1 MVGLIQGQQVTHG
14 ARSGVPGRASLS
26 QHKPCFL
33 VTSVLHMAEDPDP
46 ALEMGE
52 DGTPNPLPWSAV
64 EQC

>member
-1 MVGLIQGQQVTHG
+1 MVGLTQGQQVTHG
-14 ARSGVPGRASLS
+14 AWSGVPGRESPS
-26 QHKPCFL
+26 QHEPCFL
-33 VTSVLHMAEDPDP
+33 VTSVLPTAEDPDP